1 VPGGVPV
8 IVVAV
13 CAVDPTNGVIVYR
26 VIALPPLAGA
36 VQVSAADALPAV
48 ADTPVGAPG
57 TVAEGVTGVDA
68 ADTGLV
74 PTALVAVTLNVYA
87 VPLVSPV
94 IVVLVPGG
102 VPVIVVAVCAVDPTN
117 GVTV

>member
-1 VPGGVPV
+1 M
-8 IVVAV
+8 
-13 CAVDPTNGVIVYR
+13 
-26 VIALPPLAGA
+26 IALPPLDGA
-36 VQVSAADALPAV
+36 VQVTVAAALPAV

-57 TVAEGVTGVDA
+57 TVAGATGVTEVDA
-68 ADTGLV
+68 ADAGPA
-74 PTALVAVTLNVYA
+74 PTELIAMTVNVYP
-87 VPLVSPV
+87 VPLVNPV